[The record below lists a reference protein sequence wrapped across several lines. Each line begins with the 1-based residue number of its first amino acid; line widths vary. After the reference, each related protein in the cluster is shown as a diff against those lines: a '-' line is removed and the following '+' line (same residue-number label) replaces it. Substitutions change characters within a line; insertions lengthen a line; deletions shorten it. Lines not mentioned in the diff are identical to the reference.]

1 MSMKQVLILGASSD
15 VAMSLAR
22 KYASEGYD
30 ILLAAREPEK
40 LEDDASD
47 LRLRFQK
54 DVTLLTFD
62 VLDISA
68 HDSFVDELPRLPE
81 VVISVIGLMTDQTEA
96 ETNAKAAQLMM
107 RSNYEGPSLILAR
120 FAEKFRARGAGTL
133 IGISSVA
140 GERGRR
146 KNYIYGS
153 AKAGF
158 TAFLSGLRSSL
169 HGAGVSV
176 ITVLPG
182 LLNARMSKYRENP
195 KFLVAS
201 PDEVAD
207 AIFKAQSKGRE
218 VIYTYSIW
226 RLIMMIIKFL
236 PEWLFK
242 RLSF

>member
-1 MSMKQVLILGASSD
+1 MKQVLILGASSD

-133 IGISSVA
+133 IGISSVS

-158 TAFLSGLRSSL
+158 TTFLSGLRASL
-169 HGAGVSV
+169 HGSGVTV
-176 ITVLPG
+176 ITVKPGWIRTSKLLEVQETPG
-182 LLNARMSKYRENP
+182 LLT
-195 KFLVAS
+195 AS